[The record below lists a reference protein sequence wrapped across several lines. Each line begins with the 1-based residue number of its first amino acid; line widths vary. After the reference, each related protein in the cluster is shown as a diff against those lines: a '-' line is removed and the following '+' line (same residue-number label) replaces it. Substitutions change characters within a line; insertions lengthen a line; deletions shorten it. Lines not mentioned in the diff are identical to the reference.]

1 MQIDVEKLEVKYL
14 GLHEEL
20 GTGNIEGESFTII
33 RQLNTG
39 NIILDF
45 GQGERYM
52 VTLRKIVEGIYAFR
66 SELNRVRRLAEA
78 QVNP

>member
-1 MQIDVEKLEVKYL
+1 MQIDVEKLEAKYL

-20 GTGNIEGESFTII
+20 GTGDIEGESFTII

-45 GQGERYM
+45 GEGERY
-52 VTLRKIVEGIYAFR
+52 IVFSLPPPGDGPGLVL
-66 SELNRVRRLAEA
+66 SGT
-78 QVNP
+78 

>member
-1 MQIDVEKLEVKYL
+1 MQIDVEKLEAKYL

-20 GTGNIEGESFTII
+20 GTGDIEGESFTII

-45 GQGERYM
+45 GEGERYI
-52 VTLRKIVEGIYAFR
+52 VTLRKIEGESFTIIR
-66 SELNRVRRLAEA
+66 QINTGNIIGRLK
-78 QVNP
+78 